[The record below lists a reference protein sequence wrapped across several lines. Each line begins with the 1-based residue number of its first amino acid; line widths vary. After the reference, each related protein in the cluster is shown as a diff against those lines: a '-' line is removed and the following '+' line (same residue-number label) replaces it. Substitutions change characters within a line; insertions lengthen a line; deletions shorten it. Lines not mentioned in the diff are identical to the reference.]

1 MNRVS
6 TSYPPRYPQGYPPPS
21 GPDPRRVDD
30 LESIILTWQTL
41 LLLARL
47 RRPEGPCPAAR
58 SRPLGQLRAWEH
70 HSNSCGMS
78 VAGVPSHQQH
88 LSCPRHERSLYRM
101 SKRSRPPTSQRGKG
115 SSIPAVPGIGHE
127 EASRATV
134 AQRGPIKGRG
144 ITPSARP
151 VRCMPSHCIAA
162 DSAHIGVSESDVAPG
177 VRQNVLL
184 GRMEQREN

>member
-1 MNRVS
+1 
-6 TSYPPRYPQGYPPPS
+6 
-21 GPDPRRVDD
+21 
-30 LESIILTWQTL
+30 
-41 LLLARL
+41 
-47 RRPEGPCPAAR
+47 
-58 SRPLGQLRAWEH
+58 
-70 HSNSCGMS
+70 MS

-144 ITPSARP
+144 ITPSARSCP
-151 VRCMPSHCIAA
+151 LYALTLHCCGFR
-162 DSAHIGVSESDVAPG
+162 SYRSIGVGCRPWRPAERTARPDGTKGELKVAACMVTKPCGPRRPRKWRIRVWVPLGG
-177 VRQNVLL
+177 VSVTSAGLRSVSRETAAPLVAGKPHHWKWLATSGQMGQN
-184 GRMEQREN
+184 R